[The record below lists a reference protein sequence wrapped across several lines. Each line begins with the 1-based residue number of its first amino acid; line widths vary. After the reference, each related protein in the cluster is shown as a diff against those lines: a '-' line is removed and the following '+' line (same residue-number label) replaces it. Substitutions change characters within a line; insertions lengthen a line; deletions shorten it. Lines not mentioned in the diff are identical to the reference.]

1 MLCPGRFSSECFQ
14 TSWWEVSESWWTRLN
29 NKFRLVLLHSR
40 IMFKRILLFREI
52 CQPSISVWHSKVS
65 KIETKYF
72 EKKFAFKDNSTFS
85 EENVKNLKWK
95 FDIGGRDWVRCQ
107 LLSQGRY
114 CVDECKDNYDWF
126 LLHSHHSCRSIYC
139 CVSTRLL

>member
-1 MLCPGRFSSECFQ
+1 MLCLGIFSTYCFQ

-52 CQPSISVWHSKVS
+52 CRTPISVWHSKVS

-72 EKKFAFKDNSTFS
+72 EKKIAFKDNSTFS

-107 LLSQGRY
+107 FLSQRKY
-114 CVDECKDNYDWF
+114 CVNQCEDNYDQF
-126 LLHSHHSCRSIYC
+126 LLHSRLNCR
-139 CVSTRLL
+139 